1 MLIDWLVIIDI
12 ILLLV
17 VLTLLRQLRKAM
29 RKISQSVLVESQGEL
44 PYKKDGDP
52 CEKFWKRPLRGTKIL
67 FCGRGFSEI
76 FFTPKW
82 YQI

>member
-44 PYKKDGDP
+44 PYKKDGGP
-52 CEKFWKRPLRGTKIL
+52 CEKFLKETPKRYQDTVLWTWL
-67 FCGRGFSEI
+67 EI